1 MICSKCGSQVEDGAK
16 FCPSCGADLTS
27 EAGQSSTQYERV
39 EGETVN
45 AGSSGYQSTGFEG
58 KGTVNDRNIALA
70 IILTI
75 ITCGIYGIYWMYV
88 LNEDINKLSDHPEAT
103 SGGMVIL
110 FTIITCGIYG
120 LYWYYKMG
128 ERVEEIRAKKGMPNG
143 SSAILF
149 LILGIFGLGIV
160 NYCIMQSNI
169 NSAVA

>member
-1 MICSKCGSQVEDGAK
+1 MFCSKCGAQVEDGVK
-16 FCPSCGADLTS
+16 FCPNCGADLS
-27 EAGQSSTQYERV
+27 QSTEQTYERV

-45 AGSSGYQSTGFEG
+45 MNETQSTNMTGAA
-58 KGTVNDRNIALA
+58 NDRNIVLA

-75 ITCGIYGIYWMYV
+75 IKCGIYGIYWMYV

-103 SGGMVIL
+103 SGGLVIL

-128 ERVEEIRAKKGMPNG
+128 ERVEEIRAKKGLPNG
-143 SSAILF
+143 SSAVLF
-149 LILGIFGLGIV
+149 LILGILGLGIV

-169 NSAVA
+169 NQAVA